1 MMRATNK
8 STARRP
14 PSPMSPYAQYGIP
27 LGKAT
32 LRALE
37 KRGIYCQTSISVEHQ
52 HLAKRYVLRG
62 VESGGA
68 VSDMG
73 RYCAF
78 LNLDGAPI
86 PWLQSIDSISGNGR
100 HAVVVAPELVR
111 LEMFR
116 VRRTYELAI
125 TRHDLQEKNGQNKPV
140 IASSLLFRGR
150 EGTFSLDLQDKE
162 NRSLRGKVAPTFF
175 SESGELRDI
184 PSSFDEAIKI
194 VTTALNTV
202 VCKRAHIALPPRVPL
217 LHSLITE
224 KSEHELIT

>member
-1 MMRATNK
+1 MMQATTK
-8 STARRP
+8 SAARRF
-14 PSPMSPYAQYGIP
+14 PSQASPYTQYGIP
-27 LGKAT
+27 LGKAA

-100 HAVVVAPELVR
+100 HAVVVAPELIR

-125 TRHDLQEKNGQNKPV
+125 TRHALQAKNGQNKPV

-150 EGTFSLDLQDKE
+150 EGTLSLDLQDKE

-175 SESGELRDI
+175 SESGELREI

-202 VCKRAHIALPPRVPL
+202 VCKRAHIALPSRVPL
-217 LHSLITE
+217 LHS
-224 KSEHELIT
+224 SH